1 MKSYYDGFFLL
12 FKTALCCERR
22 MFLVA
27 LECLKAAVLTL
38 FRQTNFMSGEDDI
51 DDLLLEAV
59 LIRGF
64 LSAAATFTTLIG
76 L

>member
-1 MKSYYDGFFLL
+1 
-12 FKTALCCERR
+12 

-27 LECLKAAVLTL
+27 LECLKAIVLTL

>member
-38 FRQTNFMSGEDDI
+38 FRQTNFLSGEVDI
-51 DDLLLEAV
+51 DDFCE
-59 LIRGF
+59 R
-64 LSAAATFTTLIG
+64 SCSH
-76 L
+76 